1 MNHVIF
7 QIVFSNES
15 RLQSHAG
22 VAELADAYGSG
33 PYGGNPMKVQV
44 LSPAPSITNRPLMRP
59 VFIYRHLNG
68 TASEKQLRLCPIT
81 HIFGYTHLPEL
92 PPLRHGRRPL
102 EAVFRVIHTPLRHLS
117 RTKPPMHP
125 AADTSS
131 ILRRLSRANG
141 EHRHVRIYPAGST
154 ARFARPP
161 SMKRIFSVQ
170 CPVCEKEARPALHPK
185 ESKV

>member
-92 PPLRHGRRPL
+92 PPSDMDAGRSRL
-102 EAVFRVIHTPLRHLS
+102 FSALS
-117 RTKPPMHP
+117 T
-125 AADTSS
+125 
-131 ILRRLSRANG
+131 RLSGTSPAQSRPCTRQQTR
-141 EHRHVRIYPAGST
+141 HRFSDASPAQTAST
-154 ARFARPP
+154 DTYASIPP
-161 SMKRIFSVQ
+161 G
-170 CPVCEKEARPALHPK
+170 ARPA
-185 ESKV
+185 SRGRRQ